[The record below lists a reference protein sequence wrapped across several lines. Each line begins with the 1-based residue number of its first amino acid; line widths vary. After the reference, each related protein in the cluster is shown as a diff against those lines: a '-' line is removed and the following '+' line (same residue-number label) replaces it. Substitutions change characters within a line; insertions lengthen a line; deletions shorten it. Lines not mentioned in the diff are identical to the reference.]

1 LNHSRHRGGRGR
13 RKGGDMMSKKDEMA
27 KLIDKVILDPIWLRR
42 LSDRVYALMV
52 EDMRN
57 QSERT
62 GNRRMR

>member
-1 LNHSRHRGGRGR
+1 
-13 RKGGDMMSKKDEMA
+13 MSKKDEMA

-42 LSDRVYALMV
+42 LSDRVYELMV

>member
-1 LNHSRHRGGRGR
+1 
-13 RKGGDMMSKKDEMA
+13 MMSKKDEMA

-42 LSDRVYALMV
+42 LSDRVYELMV

>member
-1 LNHSRHRGGRGR
+1 
-13 RKGGDMMSKKDEMA
+13 MMSKKDEMA

>member
-1 LNHSRHRGGRGR
+1 
-13 RKGGDMMSKKDEMA
+13 MSKKDEMA